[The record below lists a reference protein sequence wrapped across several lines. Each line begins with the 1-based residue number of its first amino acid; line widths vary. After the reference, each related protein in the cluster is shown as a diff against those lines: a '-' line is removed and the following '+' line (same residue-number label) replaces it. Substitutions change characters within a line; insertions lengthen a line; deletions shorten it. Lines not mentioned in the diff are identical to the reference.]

1 MLSKISDYVDFKS
14 INSSVKYLS
23 ISALFTGIALGYF
36 FTLIV
41 ILAKYRGYTEGAIGI
56 IAACFS
62 LGLMSAGFI
71 VSNIL
76 DKIGLYKT
84 MSLAILIQT
93 ICVILMFSFFNP
105 LNLAIN
111 HFIMGI
117 FGGMIWMTMDTWV
130 NLVSDNNN
138 RGKAIGF
145 YNSAITI
152 GFAIGPLFVGFFG
165 VKGMTP
171 IILVICLMF
180 IRSPILILI
189 KKQVE
194 NVQMPK
200 LDKKINFSFIKIAP
214 FIFIAIFIGGIN
226 DAGFGALFPAFMINE
241 LFSDKEIGYLFFI
254 GLFAGVISQPFIGA
268 LADKINKRNFIILLL
283 SMHLIWPILLNFFI
297 LDTSITWIAVIIYGI
312 ASVSLYTVTLAY
324 LGERVNVAEL
334 SIATSVFIIVF
345 ESGEFFGPIVVG
357 SSMDYFGNIGFIYSL
372 ISFTFLSLFFGLI
385 RTVYIKYKNG
395 I

>member
-194 NVQMPK
+194 NVQIPK

-297 LDTSITWIAVIIYGI
+297 SDTSITWIAVIIYGI

>member
-1 MLSKISDYVDFKS
+1 MLSKISSYVNFKS

-194 NVQMPK
+194 NVQIPK

>member
-194 NVQMPK
+194 NVQIPK

-226 DAGFGALFPAFMINE
+226 DASFGALFPAFMINE
-241 LFSDKEIGYLFFI
+241 FFSDKEIGYLFFI

>member
-165 VKGMTP
+165 VKGITP

-194 NVQMPK
+194 NVQIPK

>member
-194 NVQMPK
+194 NVQIPK

-297 LDTSITWIAVIIYGI
+297 SVTSITWIAVIIYGI

>member
-117 FGGMIWMTMDTWV
+117 FGGMIWMTMDTWINV
-130 NLVSDNNN
+130 VSDNNN

-152 GFAIGPLFVGFFG
+152 GFAIGPLFVGLFG
-165 VKGMTP
+165 VKGIIP
-171 IILVICLMF
+171 IILVISLMF

-194 NVQMPK
+194 NVQIPK

-268 LADKINKRNFIILLL
+268 LTDKINKRNFIILLL
-283 SMHLIWPILLNFFI
+283 SMHLVWPILLNIFI
-297 LDTSITWIAVIIYGI
+297 SVTSITWIAVIIYGI

-334 SIATSVFIIVF
+334 SLATSVFIIVF
-345 ESGEFFGPIVVG
+345 ELGEFIGPIVVG
-357 SSMDYFGNIGFIYSL
+357 SSMDYFGNIGFIYSML
-372 ISFTFLSLFFGLI
+372 SFTLLSLLFGLI
-385 RTVYIKYKNG
+385 RAMYIKK
-395 I
+395 

>member
-76 DKIGLYKT
+76 DKIGVYKT

-194 NVQMPK
+194 NIQIPK

-214 FIFIAIFIGGIN
+214 FIFLAIFIGGIN
-226 DAGFGALFPAFMINE
+226 DASFGALFPAFMINE
-241 LFSDKEIGYLFFI
+241 FFSDKEIGYLFFI

>member
-171 IILVICLMF
+171 IILVISLMF

-194 NVQMPK
+194 NVQIPK

-345 ESGEFFGPIVVG
+345 ESGEFFGPIIVG

>member
-152 GFAIGPLFVGFFG
+152 GFAIGPLFVGLFG
-165 VKGMTP
+165 VKGIIP
-171 IILVICLMF
+171 IILVISLMF

-194 NVQMPK
+194 NVQIPK

-268 LADKINKRNFIILLL
+268 LTDKINKRNFIILLL
-283 SMHLIWPILLNFFI
+283 SMHLVWPILLNIFI
-297 LDTSITWIAVIIYGI
+297 SVTSITWIAVIIYGI

-334 SIATSVFIIVF
+334 SLATSVFIIVF
-345 ESGEFFGPIVVG
+345 ELGEFIGPIVVG
-357 SSMDYFGNIGFIYSL
+357 SSMDYFGNIGFIYSML
-372 ISFTFLSLFFGLI
+372 SFTLLSLLFGLI
-385 RTVYIKYKNG
+385 RAMYIKK
-395 I
+395 

>member
-194 NVQMPK
+194 NVQIPK

-297 LDTSITWIAVIIYGI
+297 SDASITWIAVIIYGI

>member
-194 NVQMPK
+194 NVQIPK

-226 DAGFGALFPAFMINE
+226 DASFGALFPAFMINE

>member
-1 MLSKISDYVDFKS
+1 
-14 INSSVKYLS
+14 
-23 ISALFTGIALGYF
+23 
-36 FTLIV
+36 
-41 ILAKYRGYTEGAIGI
+41 
-56 IAACFS
+56 
-62 LGLMSAGFI
+62 
-71 VSNIL
+71 
-76 DKIGLYKT
+76 
-84 MSLAILIQT
+84 
-93 ICVILMFSFFNP
+93 
-105 LNLAIN
+105 
-111 HFIMGI
+111 
-117 FGGMIWMTMDTWV
+117 
-130 NLVSDNNN
+130 
-138 RGKAIGF
+138 
-145 YNSAITI
+145 
-152 GFAIGPLFVGFFG
+152 
-165 VKGMTP
+165 
-171 IILVICLMF
+171 
-180 IRSPILILI
+180 
-189 KKQVE
+189 
-194 NVQMPK
+194 
-200 LDKKINFSFIKIAP
+200 
-214 FIFIAIFIGGIN
+214 
-226 DAGFGALFPAFMINE
+226 MINE

-297 LDTSITWIAVIIYGI
+297 SDASITWIAVIIYGI

>member
-194 NVQMPK
+194 NVQIPK

-283 SMHLIWPILLNFFI
+283 SMHLVWPILLNI
-297 LDTSITWIAVIIYGI
+297 IISNTSIIWIAVIIYGI

-324 LGERVNVAEL
+324 LGERVNIAEL

>member
-194 NVQMPK
+194 NVQIPK

-345 ESGEFFGPIVVG
+345 ESGEFFGPIIVG

>member
-152 GFAIGPLFVGFFG
+152 GFAIGPLFVGFYG

-194 NVQMPK
+194 NVQIPK

-297 LDTSITWIAVIIYGI
+297 SDTSITWIAVIIYGI

>member
-194 NVQMPK
+194 NVQIPK

-214 FIFIAIFIGGIN
+214 FIFLAIFIGGIN
-226 DAGFGALFPAFMINE
+226 DASFGALFPAFMINE
-241 LFSDKEIGYLFFI
+241 FFSDKEIGYLFFI